1 MIQIADNKKIMNTI
15 ETVIHY
21 YTASYS
27 VLWEGFLMV
36 GGNADT
42 NVQAEKKQDVK
53 LRMPNDNW
61 YLNQAQEKNRKHTG
75 QSGTAVA
82 FVG

>member
-1 MIQIADNKKIMNTI
+1 MIQIADNKKIMNKI

-36 GGNADT
+36 GGT
-42 NVQAEKKQDVK
+42 LTLTCKRRKKRDVK
-53 LRMPNDNW
+53 LCMPNDNW
-61 YLNQAQEKNRKHTG
+61 YLNQAQEKNRKQTG